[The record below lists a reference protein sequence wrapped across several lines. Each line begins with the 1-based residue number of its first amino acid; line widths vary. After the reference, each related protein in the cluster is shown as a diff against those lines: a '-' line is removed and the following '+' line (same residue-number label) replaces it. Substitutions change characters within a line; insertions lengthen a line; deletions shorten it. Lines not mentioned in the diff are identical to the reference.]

1 MSFIR
6 RYLSRVWALGNSG
19 VRRIKGRDGM
29 TVSSGSASQGRDSSY
44 MSTTVEVPGKR
55 QDMLLYY
62 LVTCLCVV
70 ALCYRFP
77 DSGVLLVGGYLAML
91 LWRRR

>member
-1 MSFIR
+1 
-6 RYLSRVWALGNSG
+6 
-19 VRRIKGRDGM
+19 M

-77 DSGVLLVGGYLAML
+77 GGAVFLVGGYLALL

>member
-1 MSFIR
+1 
-6 RYLSRVWALGNSG
+6 
-19 VRRIKGRDGM
+19 
-29 TVSSGSASQGRDSSY
+29 
-44 MSTTVEVPGKR
+44 
-55 QDMLLYY
+55 MLLYY